1 MEVFY
6 PVDKVI
12 GDNDYQPCL
21 PITEI
26 QYLNTQMNCN
36 LYNSEENELWFDQEN
51 DLEMVSE
58 IGDEWF
64 FEYV

>member
-12 GDNDYQPCL
+12 GDNDYQPNL
-21 PITEI
+21 PVSEI

-36 LYNSEENELWFDQEN
+36 LYNSEENEIWFDQEN
-51 DLEMVSE
+51 DSEMMHE
-58 IGDEWF
+58 IDAEWF

>member
-12 GDNDYQPCL
+12 GDNDYQPRL

-36 LYNSEENELWFDQEN
+36 LYNSEEDEIWFDQEN
-51 DLEMVSE
+51 DSEMVSE
-58 IGDEWF
+58 ISDEWF

>member
-12 GDNDYQPCL
+12 GDNDYQPNL
-21 PITEI
+21 PVSEI

-36 LYNSEENELWFDQEN
+36 LYNSEEDETWFDQEN
-51 DLEMVSE
+51 DSEMMQE
-58 IGDEWF
+58 IDDEWF

>member
-12 GDNDYQPCL
+12 GDNDYQPNL
-21 PITEI
+21 PVSEI

-36 LYNSEENELWFDQEN
+36 LYNSEENEVWFEESEN
-51 DLEMVSE
+51 QEMVSE
-58 IGDEWF
+58 IDDEWF

>member
-12 GDNDYQPCL
+12 GDNDYQPNL
-21 PITEI
+21 PVSEI

-36 LYNSEENELWFDQEN
+36 LYNSEENESWFEESENQE
-51 DLEMVSE
+51 MMCE
-58 IGDEWF
+58 IDVLWF

>member
-12 GDNDYQPCL
+12 GDNDYQPNL
-21 PITEI
+21 PVSEI

-36 LYNSEENELWFDQEN
+36 LYNSEEDESWFEESENQE
-51 DLEMVSE
+51 MMCE
-58 IGDEWF
+58 IDDEWF

>member
-12 GDNDYQPCL
+12 GDNDYQPNL
-21 PITEI
+21 PVQEI

-36 LYNSEENELWFDQEN
+36 LYNSEESEVWFDLEEEHEMIQEI
-51 DLEMVSE
+51 DE
-58 IGDEWF
+58 EWF

>member
-12 GDNDYQPCL
+12 GDNDYQPRL

-36 LYNSEENELWFDQEN
+36 LYNSEEDEIWFEESENQE
-51 DLEMVSE
+51 MMCE
-58 IGDEWF
+58 IDVLWF

>member
-6 PVDKVI
+6 PVDKAI
-12 GDNDYQPCL
+12 QGYQPNL
-21 PITEI
+21 PVCEI
-26 QYLNTQMNCN
+26 RELNTQMNCN
-36 LYNSEENELWFDQEN
+36 LYNSEENESWFEESENQE
-51 DLEMVSE
+51 MMCE